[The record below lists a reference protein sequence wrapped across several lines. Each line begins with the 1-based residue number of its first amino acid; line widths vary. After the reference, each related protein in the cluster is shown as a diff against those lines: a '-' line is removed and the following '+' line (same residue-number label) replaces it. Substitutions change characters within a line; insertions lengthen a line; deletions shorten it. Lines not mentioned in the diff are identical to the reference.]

1 MDAAIN
7 SNTSVPEYLNM
18 TALRFYE
25 TWQAICA
32 INERRAEA
40 AKAARGQNSGPKP
53 MKAKR
58 KRRR

>member
-7 SNTSVPEYLNM
+7 SETSVPEYLNM
-18 TALRFYE
+18 PVLRFYD

-32 INERRAEA
+32 VYERRAEA
-40 AKAARGQNSGPKP
+40 AKSRPRTGGAPRP

-58 KRRR
+58 KRRK